1 MLMMLTEPLEIS
13 DEDVTFSEVLEQL
26 GRGDNPRLS
35 LREIVDSFGERGFGA
50 LLLLLAL
57 MALFPWPPGGKAVF
71 SIPIILISAEMA
83 LQRSKVWL
91 PRAILNR
98 SVSRATYWRGLNASL
113 VLPRWMRRRL
123 MPKNKTGVSGWF
135 RKSIA
140 SSYKDTTPLSIIRA
154 TERLTQPR
162 WLFMTND
169 IADTLTGM
177 ACIAL
182 ALMMALPVP
191 LGDALPGIAIVL
203 LGLGVMQRDGLFIL
217 FGIGSSI
224 ISGIYLMLVW
234 KTVVAI
240 TMGMAHWITSLF

>member
-1 MLMMLTEPLEIS
+1 MTLTEPLAIE
-13 DEDVTFSEVLEQL
+13 DEDITFSEVLEQL
-26 GRGDNPRLS
+26 GHGDNPRLT
-35 LREIVDSFGERGFGA
+35 LREMVDAFGERGFGA

-83 LQRSKVWL
+83 LQRTRVWL
-91 PRAILNR
+91 PGGILNR
-98 SVSRATYWRGLNASL
+98 SVSRATYKRGLNASL
-113 VLPRWMRRRL
+113 VFPRWMRRRL
-123 MPKNKTGVSGWF
+123 MPHSRTGLKGWF

-140 SSYKDTTPLSIIRA
+140 STPRDTTPLSIIRA

-162 WLFMTND
+162 WPFMTGE
-169 IADTLTGM
+169 IADTLTGI

-182 ALMMALPVP
+182 AIMMALPVP

-203 LGLGVMQRDGLFIL
+203 LGLGIMQRDGLFIL
-217 FGIGSSI
+217 FGIGASI

-240 TMGMAHWITSLF
+240 TLGTTHWIGSLF